1 MREPLLYLEQP
12 ETVVLGAFHIVVIED
27 EAGEAAVFGQD
38 LGLRRDGL
46 CGEDAVHRGQQRISI
61 EQFAVA
67 SQLLDAIN
75 AAVTFIS
82 TATCSPSAF
91 TAIISTGPMAV
102 GYSRRT
108 SLAPL
113 PIRSICSAR

>member
-1 MREPLLYLEQP
+1 MP
-12 ETVVLGAFHIVVIED
+12 FHIVVIED

-46 CGEDAVHRGQQRISI
+46 RGEDAVHRGQQRISI

-75 AAVTFIS
+75 AAVTFDFHSHMLALGIHGHNIHW
-82 TATCSPSAF
+82 AN
-91 TAIISTGPMAV
+91 G
-102 GYSRRT
+102 GRYSRRT

-113 PIRSICSAR
+113 PIRSICSADSAADGLPRHP